1 MSEIFYQVVVFIIGF
16 TAVLAGI
23 GVILCASPIYSALY
37 LIGNMICLAMLY
49 LLFNAEFLAAVQ
61 IIVYAGAVM
70 ILFLFII
77 ALLGAKKESSENS
90 FQKSIAISFVF
101 LIFGELLL
109 ALTAGPTHAIKGNI
123 THELIAGVGSAKVIG
138 VELFSRYLIPF
149 ELASCILLVAT
160 VGIICLAKFPARSA
174 RRPVDGR

>member
-1 MSEIFYQVVVFIIGF
+1 MSEIFYQVVVFVIGF
-16 TAVLAGI
+16 TAVLAGV

-37 LIGNMICLAMLY
+37 LIGNMVCLAMLY

-77 ALLGAKKESSENS
+77 ALLGAKKETKEDS
-90 FQKSIAISFVF
+90 FQKYMAISFVG

-109 ALTAGPTHAIKGNI
+109 ALTTGPTQAIHGKF
-123 THELIAGVGSAKVIG
+123 TSEFIASVGSAKVIG

-160 VGIICLAKFPARSA
+160 IGIICLAKFPVRS
-174 RRPVDGR
+174 RRQVDGR